1 MILKTIGSI
10 LLAGAL
16 FAAVAMQMSGRGL
29 VTTTASTTPPITT
42 PGPQG
47 TTTVVVM
54 GPTTVYH
61 LNRIAPLAAVAILG
75 LVCFFLPS
83 RGEHNR

>member
-10 LLAGAL
+10 LFAGAL

-29 VTTTASTTPPITT
+29 VTTSPSTTPPITT

-61 LNRIAPLAAVAILG
+61 LSRIAPLLAVAILG

-83 RGEHNR
+83 RDEHNR

>member
-1 MILKTIGSI
+1 MLLKTIGS
-10 LLAGAL
+10 LLVAGAL

-29 VTTTASTTPPITT
+29 VTTTPSTIPPKAT

-61 LNRIAPLAAVAILG
+61 LNRIGPLAAVAISG

-83 RGEHNR
+83 RGEPNR